1 MLLKSARRAPTRRSG
16 SDEALDRGVEKQ
28 AEASAPAPAS
38 LREGSGRVAKWWF
51 YLGETQGNLESGH
64 GA

>member
-1 MLLKSARRAPTRRSG
+1 MLLKSARCAPTRRSG

-28 AEASAPAPAS
+28 RETSVAAPAS
-38 LREGSGRVAKWWF
+38 LGEGGERGARGGF
-51 YLGETQGNLESGH
+51 YFGETQGNLESGH

>member
-28 AEASAPAPAS
+28 RETSVAAPAS
-38 LREGSGRVAKWWF
+38 LGEGGGRVARWWF
-51 YLGETQGNLESGH
+51 YLGETQGNLESGY